1 MMGVIP
7 DHPHFTSMKRIAYF
21 VLLASLATVS
31 CQSQEE
37 HEIHFGQEMTFSAQ
51 FGESKTRTQ
60 IDGADITKILWSPK
74 EAIKVFC
81 ADKTSGKFVS
91 DNEEAVG
98 VTTFTGRFGSQTGSP
113 GQVFDGSDYW
123 AVCPYSD
130 DSDYASQSVSLTVP
144 AEQTATGG
152 TFQNGAFP
160 SVAVSGK
167 TDLVFYNVCGG
178 VCFTVSRPDIVSV
191 TFEGKNNETLAGKV
205 WVGMNADGRPE
216 VKSVDEGAK
225 SSVRLSMP
233 EGKCFAPGVSYYI
246 SVLPQAL
253 TEGFKMT
260 FFTSG
265 AARGTY
271 EHGPVTIGRSVF
283 GTMTEVDKLVSDWEA
298 PKVKGFDESRI
309 KFSVAVVSDVHVNGK
324 TYAAKWRKA
333 LTQLKAKAQEQ
344 DKDGLDAVL
353 VAGDLVDASG
363 TAQLAYFKSAFEA
376 EADPERIPLI
386 YTIGNHDASWSANVS
401 SNSEY
406 MRNFF
411 GDKYFKTDLDQDM
424 RKKYE
429 ARHCVV
435 GDYHIL
441 SLTPNGIAPVV
452 YDSKVLQWLDGQLAA
467 ITAEDPEHYI
477 LVITHPMVTG
487 TVYGSL
493 LGESDGIWS
502 SGNGH
507 FWASAVLTPILNK
520 YPQVMI
526 FGGHLHFPLND
537 PRSVWQGDFSAFGCG
552 SVRYMAIE
560 NGKYE
565 NMRSATVMKDCE
577 QFSQGNLLQFDASGN
592 CRLLRMDFFN
602 GAVIGEPLLLDYP
615 TADKAHLA
623 PYRHTTR
630 SLANAAPTLSTL
642 SVRRA
647 SNGTYDAIWDAGK
660 DDEFVH
666 HYELTLSREGRAMKT
681 WKVLA
686 DFYLHPLPS
695 QMKDEWSQSMGE
707 LESGSY
713 SLALKAY
720 DSWDAESGTLV
731 KKFSVG
737 SSKSVWTDDKAGFE
751 AVDGGPGSVSSEWLS
766 YSDGTVSWQS
776 NTTGRPRVT
785 SLELPNGGV
794 YRCTQISVDD
804 FKGEWN
810 FTSKIFA
817 GTVSPIHKDK
827 NPGTL
832 AVNVGNPRAT
842 GTLTAAD
849 GKTYVNNI
857 GISGLYGSAVLDACV
872 QIDYAAMTAKVGL
885 LLDTRD
891 GVGQKVNGK
900 YVTFFPGLATLTSSS
915 WGKPWL
921 FSETEQGNPDF
932 TYLWLTLQNDLKTLM
947 YKNRVSADVQ
957 MQILTQYKNKKM
969 NAICGFGVA
978 ASNTNVFNNST
989 VTAYSNFFQFNPTGY
1004 DGLQFVL
1011 E

>member
-1 MMGVIP
+1 MFVFMRHI
-7 DHPHFTSMKRIAYF
+7 SYCIAAF
-21 VLLASLATVS
+21 AALTLAS
-31 CQSQEE
+31 CQSREDQE
-37 HEIHFGQEMTFSAQ
+37 IDTGREMTFSAS
-51 FGESKTRTQ
+51 FGEAGTRTQ
-60 IDGADITKILWSPK
+60 IDGSDKTKILWSPK
-74 EAIKVFC
+74 DAIKVFC
-81 ADKTSGKFVS
+81 TDQASGKFES
-91 DNEEAVG
+91 GNDEAAD
-98 VTTFTGRFGSQTGSP
+98 VTTFTGRMEPSAGGL
-113 GQVFDGSDYW
+113 GQVLGESEYW
-123 AVCPYSD
+123 GVYPYSD
-130 DSDYASQSVSLTVP
+130 DSEYDSGSVSLTVP
-144 AEQTATGG
+144 SEQVAENG
-152 TFQNGAFP
+152 TFQRGAFP
-160 SVAVSGK
+160 SVAVSK
-167 TDLVFYNVCGG
+167 NPSLAFYNVCGG
-178 VCFTVSRPDIVSV
+178 LCFTVSRADITSV

-205 WVGMNADGRPE
+205 WVRMNESGRPE

-233 EGKCFAPGVSYYI
+233 EGKCFVPGVSYYLCA
-246 SVLPQAL
+246 LPQTL
-253 TEGFKMT
+253 SEGFRMT
-260 FFTSG
+260 LCT
-265 AARGTY
+265 AAKDEGIY
-271 EHGPVTIGRSVF
+271 EHGPVTIDRSVF
-283 GTMTEVDKLVSDWEA
+283 GAMTEVDKRVPGWENA
-298 PKVKGFDESRI
+298 RAKGFDETKI
-309 KFSVAVVSDVHVNGK
+309 ELSVAVVSDVHVNGEK
-324 TYAAKWRKA
+324 YATKWRNA
-333 LTQLKAKAQEQ
+333 LTQLKAKALEQ
-344 DKDGLDAVL
+344 DNDGLDAVI
-353 VAGDLVDASG
+353 VAGDLIDTQGSTV
-363 TAQLAYFKSAFEA
+363 QLGQFKSAFEA
-376 EADPERIPLI
+376 EIDPEEIPLI
-386 YTIGNHDASWSANVS
+386 YTVGNHDAQWAAGIV
-401 SNSEY
+401 SNSKF
-406 MRNFF
+406 MRDFF
-411 GDKYFKTDLDQDM
+411 GEKYFGTDLDQDM
-424 RKKYE
+424 RNNYE

-435 GDYHIL
+435 GNYHIL
-441 SLTPNGIAPVV
+441 CVTPNGITPIA
-452 YDSKVLQWLDGQLAA
+452 YDTKALQWLDSQLAA
-467 ITAEDPEHYI
+467 IAAADPERYI

-502 SGNGH
+502 SANGH
-507 FWASAVLTPILNK
+507 FWASSILTSILNK

-537 PRSVWQGDFSAFGCG
+537 PRSVWQGDYSAFGCG

-560 NGKYE
+560 NGHFEDMK
-565 NMRSATVMKDCE
+565 SATVMNDCE
-577 QFSQGNLLQFDASGN
+577 QFSQGYLLQFDANGN
-592 CRLLRMDFFN
+592 GRLFRMDFYN
-602 GAVIGEPLLLDYP
+602 NAIIGEPLVLDYP
-615 TADKAHLA
+615 TSDKAHLA

-642 SVRRA
+642 SVTIA
-647 SNGTYDAIWDAGK
+647 SNGTYDAGWEAGK

-666 HYELTLSREGRAMKT
+666 HYVLTLRKEGALVKT
-681 WKVLA
+681 WNILA
-686 DFYLHPLPS
+686 DFYLHPQTS
-695 QMKDEWSQSMGE
+695 QMKDEWTQSIGQ

-713 SLALKAY
+713 SLELRAY
-720 DSWDAESGTLV
+720 DSWNAESEALV
-731 KKFSVG
+731 KTFFVG
-737 SSKSVWTDDKAGFE
+737 SDMSVWTDDNAGTKKI
-751 AVDGGPGSVSSEWLS
+751 DRGSGSVSSDWLS
-766 YSDGTVSWQS
+766 YSDGTVSWQA
-776 NTTGRPRVT
+776 NTTGRPRVA
-785 SLELPNGGV
+785 SLTLPDGGT
-794 YRCTQISVDD
+794 YTCTQLSVAD

-842 GTLTAAD
+842 GMLTAAD

-921 FSETEQGNPDF
+921 FYETEQGNPDF

-989 VTAYSNFFQFNPTGY
+989 ITAYSNFFQFNPTGY